1 MNDNKQPLDL
11 LLQKYSVHVTFLM
24 LVGLFLVGAGLVGL
38 WSNRNTAVLETD
50 TTVNPSGE
58 WVSED
63 THFQATT
70 PNTPLLES
78 AGDGS
83 ITIEGTGSTA
93 VDIPVL
99 FDSSLSPQLDPKTFV
114 GKIPVHDLQT
124 YVVERG
130 DAPANIADRFGI
142 TTATILGGNPQLSNE
157 ASALQTGVELIILP
171 IDGVLHDVQRG
182 DTLESISAQYGI
194 PVADIIAYE
203 ANNLEFPYRLYE
215 DTQIMVPGAIPDA
228 GFVWNPPS
236 LASISGNNSADIGGG
251 NARFAVQGT
260 GFHQWPISARRISQG
275 FWYGHQAIDVSAGI
289 GTAVVASDR
298 GTVTWGSWNVYCYGN
313 LVVINHG
320 NGYETFYAHLDSVA
334 VYPGQVVE
342 KGQYIGASGNTGCS
356 SGPHLHYE
364 IRYNTVRDNPFN
376 YLP

>member
-1 MNDNKQPLDL
+1 MNDNKQQLDS

-24 LVGLFLVGAGLVGL
+24 LVGLFLVGAGVISL
-38 WSNRNTAVLETD
+38 WSNRNTAVGETE
-50 TTVNPSGE
+50 TETAANPSGE
-58 WVSED
+58 WLNED
-63 THFQATT
+63 VHFQATA
-70 PNTPLLES
+70 PNMTAAEGVMG
-78 AGDGS
+78 AGN
-83 ITIEGTGSTA
+83 TA
-93 VDIPVL
+93 VDIPIL

-114 GKIPVHDLQT
+114 GQKPVHDLQT

-157 ASALQTGVELIILP
+157 ASALQTGVTLIILP
-171 IDGVLHDVQRG
+171 LDGVLHNVRRG
-182 DTLESISAQYGI
+182 DTLESISAEYGI
-194 PVADIIAYE
+194 PIADIIAYE
-203 ANNLEFPYRLYE
+203 PNNLEFPYRLYE

-236 LASISGNNSADIGGG
+236 LASIRGNNSADIGGG
-251 NARFAVQGT
+251 NANFAVRGT
-260 GFHQWPISARRISQG
+260 GFHQWPIAARNISQG
-275 FWYGHQAIDVSAGI
+275 FWYGHQAIDVIASI
-289 GTAVVASDR
+289 GTPVIASDR
-298 GTVTWGSWNVYCYGN
+298 GTVTWASWNVYCYGN

-334 VYPGQVVE
+334 VFPGQVVE